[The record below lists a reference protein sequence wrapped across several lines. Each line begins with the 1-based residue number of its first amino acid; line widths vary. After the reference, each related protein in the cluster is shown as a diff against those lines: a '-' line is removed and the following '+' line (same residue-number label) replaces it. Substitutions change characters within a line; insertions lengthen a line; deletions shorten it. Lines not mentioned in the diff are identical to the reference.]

1 MPTRKE
7 IGTPR
12 LSGPAS
18 ILVDSRGLHSSGI
31 GRYLREILAVLFRDE
46 RFGRIE
52 LLGDPGAVREF
63 CAGMP
68 HAEKARVRAYPYGFY
83 SPGAQTEWLRLRA
96 TGGLRADVAFFPHYD
111 VPLFALPSRSVVT
124 VQDLIHFKVPSA
136 FPRWRRSAAG
146 VLLRRAVQGAGR
158 VLVSSGSTLR
168 DLEDRFPGLGIKVG
182 VVPLG
187 VSPFFS
193 VPETGGP
200 ERGPG
205 RIGGAYLL
213 CVGNRKPHK
222 NLAAAIEALAHL
234 RHEAP
239 DLRLVIVGD
248 VFRGWESVLGRAD
261 ELGVRE
267 RLVEVSGASDADL
280 RALYAGCEA
289 LLFPSLYEGF
299 GLPALE
305 AMASGAPVVA
315 SNRSSVPE
323 VVGDAGL
330 LVDPED
336 PRGFAEAVL
345 RLRRDP
351 ALREQLVRRGRER
364 AARFTWE
371 RTATATA
378 DVLFEVAGGEVSG
391 RSGASGTDVR

>member
-1 MPTRKE
+1 MD
-7 IGTPR
+7 
-12 LSGPAS
+12 A
-18 ILVDSRGLHSSGI
+18 RGLLSSGI
-31 GRYLREILAVLFRDE
+31 GRYLREVLTVLFRDE

-52 LLGDPGAVREF
+52 LLGEPEAVRDF

-68 HAEKARVRAYPYGFY
+68 HAERARVRSYPYGFY
-83 SPGAQTEWLRLRA
+83 SPGAQAEWLRLRA
-96 TGGLRADVAFFPHYD
+96 TGALDADVAFFPHYD
-111 VPLFALPSRSVVT
+111 VPLLALHSRSVVT

-136 FPRWRRSAAG
+136 FPRWRRVAAG
-146 VLLRRAVQGAGR
+146 VLLHRAVQGAGR
-158 VLVSSGSTLR
+158 VLVSSECTLR
-168 DLEDRFPGLGIKVG
+168 DLEERFPGCGFKVG

-187 VSPFFS
+187 VSPFFAAPGAGEEDR
-193 VPETGGP
+193 V
-200 ERGPG
+200 PG
-205 RIGGAYLL
+205 RIGGTYLL

-222 NLAAAIEALAHL
+222 NLTVAVEALALL
-234 RHEAP
+234 RNEAP

-248 VFRGWESVLGRAD
+248 VFQGWESVLDRAV

-299 GLPALE
+299 GLPVLE

-345 RLRRDP
+345 RLRRTP
-351 ALREQLVRRGRER
+351 ALREELVRRGRER
-364 AARFTWE
+364 AANFTWE
-371 RTATATA
+371 RAATATA
-378 DVLFEVAGGEVSG
+378 DVLFAVAGGEVPG
-391 RSGASGTDVR
+391 RSSASGPHAR